1 MRIPRKHIT
10 SQREVLQSIFK
21 IKYIHYREHYTG
33 IDSTNFQKS
42 TKVDFKV
49 IEQDPSHENIYETWG
64 RLKHEN
70 TLTYAYTSKTKSQY
84 IIDDKRNLYRF
95 SNHWGAVASCEWTIE
110 GRGQLM
116 MSIFEQGEFEIGV
129 ASLKAFKI
137 FRRSVDR
144 KQDKILNPKW
154 VEIMKTLIPTSK
166 KLTELKY
173 SPDFKDRPIK
183 DKQFIGENY
192 GVFKKEL
199 SLIKE
204 AV

>member
-10 SQREVLQSIFK
+10 NQREVLQRLFK
-21 IKYIHYREHYTG
+21 IKYIHYRDHNKF

-42 TKVDFKV
+42 TKVDFKAIV
-49 IEQDPSHENIYETWG
+49 VPGENIYETWG
-64 RLKHEN
+64 RLKHVN

-84 IIDDKRNLYRF
+84 FIDDKRNLYRF
-95 SNHWGAVASCEWTIE
+95 SNHWGAVASCEWTLE

-116 MSIFEQGEFEIGV
+116 MSIFEQGDFEIGV

-144 KQDKILNPKW
+144 KQDKILNPEW
-154 VEIMKTLIPTSK
+154 VERIKAMIPTSE
-166 KLTELKY
+166 KLSELKY
-173 SPDFKDRPIK
+173 SPCFKDRPAK

-199 SLIKE
+199 SFIKE
-204 AV
+204 AI